1 MTLDADEFLRR
12 FLQHVLPRGFQKVRY
27 YGFASPNARP
37 SLEAVRWLAA
47 LHAGERFVLGAE
59 QAKTTPTA
67 SAEVHCGECG
77 GRMCV
82 VAFVRCRTRV
92 VFDTS

>member
-1 MTLDADEFLRR
+1 MTLGADEFLRR

-37 SLEAVRWLAA
+37 ALEAVRWLAA
-47 LHAGERFVLGAE
+47 LHAGERFVLGAR
-59 QAKTTPTA
+59 QATA
-67 SAEVHCGECG
+67 AARAPSQIRCGECG

>member
-1 MTLDADEFLRR
+1 
-12 FLQHVLPRGFQKVRY
+12 VLPRGFQKVRY

-47 LHAGERFVLGAE
+47 LHAGERFVLGVQ
-59 QAKTTPTA
+59 QATA
-67 SAEVHCGECG
+67 AARAPSEIHCGECG

-82 VAFVRCRTRV
+82 IAFVRCRTRV